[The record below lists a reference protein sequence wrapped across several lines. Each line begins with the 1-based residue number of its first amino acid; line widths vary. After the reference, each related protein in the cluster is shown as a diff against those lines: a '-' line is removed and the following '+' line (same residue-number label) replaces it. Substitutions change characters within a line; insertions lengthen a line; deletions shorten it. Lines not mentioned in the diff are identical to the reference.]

1 MSDMIKKISVL
12 GAGIMGSGIAQVAAQ
27 AGFQVVMRDL
37 EDKFLQQGLKSIKTS
52 LHMMEE
58 KGKLSSE
65 EVSKILGRIKSTTD
79 FEEAASD
86 SDLVIEAIPENLDL
100 KKQIFHE
107 LDETCPEHTIL
118 ATNTSSLSI
127 TAIASATKRPH
138 KVVGMH
144 FANPVPVM
152 PGIELIKGRDTS
164 EETLEIAKEVI
175 NKMGKQFFVAADF
188 PGFLGNRLLMLFINE
203 AFNLVWQGIG
213 SPEDI
218 DKGCKLSFRHPMGP
232 LELADLIGLD
242 TVLAILDYLH
252 KEISE
257 RYRPSPLLRQMVA
270 AGHYGRKTGRGVY
283 GYS

>member
-1 MSDMIKKISVL
+1 MSDRIKKISVL

-37 EDKFLQQGLKSIKTS
+37 EDKFLQQGLRSIKDS
-52 LHMMEE
+52 LGIMKE
-58 KGKLSSE
+58 KDKLSSE
-65 EVSKILGRIKSTTD
+65 EVSEVLGRIKSTID
-79 FEEAASD
+79 FKEAASD
-86 SDLVIEAIPENLDL
+86 TDLVIEAIPENLEL
-100 KKQIFHE
+100 KKQIFSE
-107 LDETCPEHTIL
+107 LDETCPERTIL

-127 TAIASATKRPH
+127 TAIASATKRPD

-152 PGIELIKGRDTS
+152 PGVELIKGRDTS

-203 AFNLVWQGIG
+203 AFNLVWQRIA

-283 GYS
+283 SYS

>member
-1 MSDMIKKISVL
+1 MSGMIKKISVL

-37 EDKFLQQGLKSIKTS
+37 EDRFLQQGLKSIKTS
-52 LHMMEE
+52 LRMMKE

-65 EVSKILGRIKSTTD
+65 EVSKILGRIKSTVD
-79 FEEAASD
+79 FKEAASD
-86 SDLVIEAIPENLDL
+86 TDLVIKAIPENLDL

-164 EETLEIAKEVI
+164 EETLEIAKKVI

>member
-1 MSDMIKKISVL
+1 MSGMIKKISVL

-37 EDKFLQQGLKSIKTS
+37 EDRFLQQGLKSIKTS
-52 LHMMEE
+52 LRMMKE

-65 EVSKILGRIKSTTD
+65 EVSKILGRIKSTVD
-79 FEEAASD
+79 FKEAASD

-203 AFNLVWQGIG
+203 AFNLAWQGIG

>member
-37 EDKFLQQGLKSIKTS
+37 EDRFLQQGLKSIKDS
-52 LHMMEE
+52 LGIMKE

-65 EVSKILGRIKSTTD
+65 EVSKILGRIKSTVD
-79 FEEAASD
+79 FKEAASD

-127 TAIASATKRPH
+127 TAIASATKRPD

>member
-52 LHMMEE
+52 LGIMEE
-58 KGKLSSE
+58 KGKLRSE
-65 EVSKILGRIKSTTD
+65 EVSKILGRIKSTVD
-79 FEEAASD
+79 FKEAASD

-127 TAIASATKRPH
+127 TAIASATKRPD

-270 AGHYGRKTGRGVY
+270 AGHYGRKTGKGVY